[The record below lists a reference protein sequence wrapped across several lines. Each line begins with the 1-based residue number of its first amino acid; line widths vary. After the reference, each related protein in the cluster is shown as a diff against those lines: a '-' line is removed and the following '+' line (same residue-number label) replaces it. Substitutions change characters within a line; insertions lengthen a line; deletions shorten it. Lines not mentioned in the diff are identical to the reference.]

1 VEAIQPAA
9 ITAATLLAGR
19 ALDALGGRARES
31 TWAGMDR
38 LAAVVRR
45 KVSGHREGEAAL
57 AAVEHHPDDPG
68 RVQALAAALTSLA
81 ADEPAFQAELT
92 ELVAQAKRDP
102 SIGAF
107 TTHVEGLATIGSIV
121 NLAQVRDVHFH
132 LATPTPP
139 AASSQPISV
148 APALEAEP
156 PGSDTAAER
165 DLKPQDARAGLP
177 TVEDDLRALEELK
190 ALLHEAVYVKFQE
203 RILFRRFPHLES

>member
-1 VEAIQPAA
+1 VEAIQPVA

-19 ALDALGGRARES
+19 ALDALGGRATES
-31 TWAGMDR
+31 TWAGMDH

-45 KVSGHREGEAAL
+45 KVREDRDGEAAL

-68 RVQALAAALTSLA
+68 RVQALAAVLTSLA
-81 ADEPAFQAELT
+81 VNEPAFQAELA
-92 ELVAQAKRDP
+92 ELVAHAKRDP

-107 TTHVEGLATIGSIV
+107 TTRVEGLATIGSIV

-132 LATPTPP
+132 LATPTP
-139 AASSQPISV
+139 AASQPISV

-165 DLKPQDARAGLP
+165 DLKPQDVMAGLP
-177 TVEDDLRALEELK
+177 TVEDDLRALEEVK

>member
-19 ALDALGGRARES
+19 ALDVLGGRARES

-45 KVSGHREGEAAL
+45 KVRGHREGEAAL

-81 ADEPAFQAELT
+81 VDEPAFQAELT
-92 ELVAQAKRDP
+92 ELVAHAKRDP
-102 SIGAF
+102 RIGAF

-121 NLAQVRDVHFH
+121 NLAQVRDIHFH
-132 LATPTPP
+132 LATPIP

-148 APALEAEP
+148 APVLETEP